1 MNPVPFLFYRD
12 QLTEMAARVPT
23 SSEPER
29 APLVTETAPQTV
41 PLKPVIEIRL
51 AGVVVHVMPG
61 VDTALPAEVL
71 CAVRCSAPTLNV
83 ARSAV

>member
-12 QLTEMAARVPT
+12 QLMKIAAKVPT

-29 APLVTETAPQTV
+29 APLVTEAAPQAV
-41 PLKPVIEIRL
+41 PSKPVLEVRL

-61 VDTALPAEVL
+61 VDTALLTEVL
-71 CAVRCSAPTLNV
+71 GAVRCSAPT
-83 ARSAV
+83 